1 VHKRHWG
8 AAIAIRDT
16 SFPFRIKIRKYSL
29 AAGEGIVPL

>member
-1 VHKRHWG
+1 VLKWYLG
-8 AAIAIRDT
+8 AAFAIRDA